1 MTSLSKKSVSGRI
14 PLYSLYGRTDAEAEL
29 SFVHLETLES
39 GNEGH
44 DWNILA
50 HRHHD
55 LHQIIWVSK
64 GYGTVELD
72 THTLFLRS
80 PVLIYVP
87 PLVVHGFRWKPGSDG
102 FILTMAGTPLAGII
116 SRSQAPEIISVQD
129 QPLVITGDSTKK
141 EDVLK
146 IRNLFAAISG
156 EYIQDLPCRDVA
168 ISSNILILL
177 VEIVRLRRL
186 YSSVALTQEVRS
198 TEVKHQATFR
208 RFKGLIER
216 HMRQHYRVAD
226 YACSL
231 ATSTRNLNRL
241 CFRLAGKTPSQ
252 VIQQRMMLEA
262 RRYLLYT
269 DKTIAEIGY
278 ELGFEDPSYFTRF
291 FVREEGIAPAAFRQI
306 KR

>member
-1 MTSLSKKSVSGRI
+1 MSSLPRKSVSGRI

-55 LHQIIWVSK
+55 LYQIIWVSR
-64 GYGTVELD
+64 GDGTVELD
-72 THTLFLRS
+72 AHTLFLRS

-102 FILTMAGTPLAGII
+102 FILTMAGTPLAGLIG
-116 SRSQAPEIISVQD
+116 RSQAPEVVSVQD
-129 QPLVITGDSTKK
+129 QPLVITEDTTKR

-156 EYIQDLPCRDVA
+156 EYIHDLPCRDAA
-168 ISSNILILL
+168 ISSNILLLL
-177 VEIVRLRRL
+177 VEIARLRGL
-186 YSSVALTQEVRS
+186 YSSVALTQEIRS
-198 TEVKHQATFR
+198 IEAEHQATFR
-208 RFKGLIER
+208 RFKGLIEL
-216 HMRQHYRVAD
+216 HMRHHYRVAD
-226 YACSL
+226 YARSL
-231 ATSTRNLNRL
+231 AISTRNLNRL
-241 CFRLAGKTPSQ
+241 CLRLAGKTPSQ
-252 VIQQRMMLEA
+252 VIQRRLVLEA

-291 FVREEGIAPAAFRQI
+291 FVREEGMAPAAFRQV